1 MRRLV
6 FSSVFQRQLK
16 KLVKKNPKL
25 KNKISKTL
33 KILIKNIHHSSLR
46 LHKLSGKNNWSVS
59 VTTNIRIII
68 HFERNK
74 IYCLRIGTHD
84 QVY

>member
-1 MRRLV
+1 MRELV
-6 FSSVFQRQLK
+6 FSSAFQRQLK
-16 KLVKKNPKL
+16 KIVGQNPKH
-25 KNKISKTL
+25 KSKISKTL
-33 KILIKNIHHSSLR
+33 KILIKNISHPSLR

-59 VTTNIRIII
+59 VAPNLRIIV
-68 HFERNK
+68 HLEGKR